1 MYDENL
7 LSVLFLQEASRD
19 ALGKV
24 IFHKKGHES
33 QSIFLKKTSY
43 FFLKNFQGTL
53 FYLFI
58 YLFIYL
64 FLFEFIKIF

>member
-24 IFHKKGHES
+24 VFHKKGHES
-33 QSIFLKKTSY
+33 QSILFKENFLIFSHKLSRDIV
-43 FFLKNFQGTL
+43 
-53 FYLFI
+53 LFI
-58 YLFIYL
+58 YLFIYFCL
-64 FLFEFIKIF
+64 NS